1 VTLTRR
7 DVLALL
13 SVAVAGA
20 GCTGPADPT
29 VTEATTNTDPSEP
42 SPTTDSS
49 ATTDPTDAGPRDLLP
64 AAGDGWTLLNTEFA
78 GYRRLGYDEGV
89 LAVYE
94 APDGTRVSV
103 LVVTL
108 RAGDPSA
115 QAEEFADTGWQVA
128 LAYRRF
134 ALAAGTGTDQRTFTP
149 EKPITLDRTPIPET
163 EPLVRELVAWSPA
176 LSAEYV
182 AEHDVTG

>member
-1 VTLTRR
+1 VTLLRR

-20 GCTGPADPT
+20 GCTGPADSK
-29 VTEATTNTDPSEP
+29 VSEP
-42 SPTTDSS
+42 PTSTEDSPTTDSS
-49 ATTDPTDAGPRDLLP
+49 ATTDPAYAGPRDLLP
-64 AAGDGWTLLNTEFA
+64 AAGDGWTLLHTDVA

-89 LAVYE
+89 QAAYE
-94 APDGTRVSV
+94 APDGTRVTV

-108 RAGDPSA
+108 RVGDPTA

-149 EKPITLDRTPIPET
+149 EKPITLDRTPIPGT
-163 EPLVRELVAWSPA
+163 ESLVRELVARSPA
-176 LSAEYV
+176 LSADYV

>member
-1 VTLTRR
+1 VTLLRR

-29 VTEATTNTDPSEP
+29 GSESTTRTEP

-49 ATTDPTDAGPRDLLP
+49 ATTDPAYAGPRDLLP
-64 AAGDGWTLLNTEFA
+64 AAGDGWTQLNTEFA

-89 LAVYE
+89 QAAYE
-94 APDGTRVSV
+94 APDGTRVTV

-108 RAGDPSA
+108 RVGDPTA

-149 EKPITLDRTPIPET
+149 EKPITLDRTPIPGT
-163 EPLVRELVAWSPA
+163 ESLVRELVARSPA
-176 LSAEYV
+176 LSADYV

>member
-1 VTLTRR
+1 VTLPRR

-20 GCTGPADPT
+20 GCTGQADPT
-29 VTEATTNTDPSEP
+29 VSEPTTDTEP

-49 ATTDPTDAGPRDLLP
+49 ATTEPTYAGPRDLLP
-64 AAGDGWTLLNTEFA
+64 EAGNGWTLLHTEFA

-89 LAVYE
+89 LAAYE
-94 APDGTRVSV
+94 SPDGTRVSV
-103 LVVTL
+103 LIVTL
-108 RAGDPSA
+108 RAGDPVA
-115 QAEEFADTGWQVA
+115 QADEFADTGWQVA
-128 LAYRRF
+128 LASRRF

-149 EKPITLDRTPIPET
+149 EKPITLDRTPVPGT
-163 EPLVRELVAWSPA
+163 GSLVRELVARSPA

-182 AEHDVTG
+182 ADHDVTG

>member
-1 VTLTRR
+1 MTLLRR
-7 DVLALL
+7 DVLTLL

-29 VTEATTNTDPSEP
+29 VSESTTNTDPSEQ

-49 ATTDPTDAGPRDLLP
+49 ATTDPAYAGPRDLLP
-64 AAGDGWTLLNTEFA
+64 EAGNGWTLLNTDFA

-89 LAVYE
+89 LAAYE

-103 LVVTL
+103 LIVTL
-108 RAGDPSA
+108 RVGDPTA

-149 EKPITLDRTPIPET
+149 EKPITLDRTPIPGT
-163 EPLVRELVAWSPA
+163 ESLVRKLVTRSPA
-176 LSAEYV
+176 LSADYV
-182 AEHDVTG
+182 ADHDVTG

>member
-1 VTLTRR
+1 VTLLRR

-20 GCTGPADPT
+20 GCTAPGTP
-29 VTEATTNTDPSEP
+29 ES
-42 SPTTDSS
+42 SSS
-49 ATTDPTDAGPRDLLP
+49 ATPSQTSDASATTEPAYSGPRDLLP
-64 AAGDGWTLLNTEFA
+64 EAGDGWTQLNTEFA

-89 LAVYE
+89 QAAYE
-94 APDGTRVSV
+94 APDGTRVTV

-108 RAGDPSA
+108 RVGDPTA

-149 EKPITLDRTPIPET
+149 EKPITLDRTPIPGT
-163 EPLVRELVAWSPA
+163 ESLVRELVARSPA
-176 LSAEYV
+176 LPAEYV

>member
-1 VTLTRR
+1 MRFPRRGVLTLVGVT
-7 DVLALL
+7 
-13 SVAVAGA
+13 VAEA
-20 GCTGPADPT
+20 GCVGPAGSGVASDR
-29 VTEATTNTDPSEP
+29 NTSEP

-49 ATTDPTDAGPRDLLP
+49 ATTEPTYAGPRDLLP

-89 LAVYE
+89 LAAYE
-94 APDGTRVSV
+94 SPDGTRVSV
-103 LVVTL
+103 LIVTL
-108 RAGDPSA
+108 RVGDPPS
-115 QAEEFADTGWQVA
+115 QADEFADTGWQVA

-134 ALAAGTGTDQRTFTP
+134 AVAAGTGTDQRTFTP

-163 EPLVRELVAWSPA
+163 EPLVRELVARSPA